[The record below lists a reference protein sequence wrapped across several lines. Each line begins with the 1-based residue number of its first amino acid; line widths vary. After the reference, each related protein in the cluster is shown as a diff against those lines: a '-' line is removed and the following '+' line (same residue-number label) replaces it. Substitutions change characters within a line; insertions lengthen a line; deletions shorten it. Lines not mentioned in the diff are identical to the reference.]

1 MNYNL
6 IKIVE
11 FDRVKNYKGEWAT
24 KMELFADMCRYNTL
38 VAVKKAGSGHLGS
51 SLSAM
56 DITTYLYLNE
66 LNVFEVGFD
75 SPDRDIYFSS
85 KGHDVP
91 GLYSLFYALGIIPE
105 EKLLML
111 RRLHGLD
118 GHPEVRQNGIEAS
131 TGSLGMGISKGKG
144 MAWAKNYNK
153 NKGHVYVLTGDGEFQ
168 EGQIYESL
176 QATAHQKVS
185 NITAIMDHNKYQ
197 TDMLVADVNNIE
209 DVVQKVS
216 SFGWHVLRI
225 NGHDYNVLKKTFD
238 DLKKVTNKPKM
249 IVADTIK
256 GRGVS
261 FMEKPEMETF
271 GGKILYKWHS
281 GAPDDDSYEK
291 GLAELTETIN
301 KLSQKLGIGKIEI
314 PENKGEGKA
323 ITKLEKEFVTEAYGD
338 ALCEIAKTNDK
349 LVVLDGDLSA
359 DCKLRKFEK
368 TYPDRFIENGIAEQ
382 DMVSMAGG
390 LARMGLVPVVSTFA
404 SFLAARANEQIYNN
418 AGEKTKVVYTC
429 HFSGLIPAGPGKS
442 HQSVRDISLFGA
454 LPNVTIIQPCNA
466 EETKWATEYCVN
478 KAEENCVLRLV
489 IGPSPEK
496 IELPKD
502 YKFKVG
508 VGAELTDGND
518 ALIFSYGP
526 VMLHEALVAADYLKK
541 IGFGLKVINMP
552 WLNKINKDWLKKVV
566 KDQKK
571 IFVLEDHSAIGGLGD
586 RLLNTLTE
594 IGEIIGPTSSG
605 KDRTSPRQAKEFI
618 NFGLKEYPECG
629 TPLEVLEFH
638 KLDGKSLAQRIS
650 GKADIKSASGGE
662 SEDQIKQKYTA
673 DAPQ

>member
-1 MNYNL
+1 MAYKL
-6 IKIVE
+6 INKSE
-11 FDRVKNYKGEWAT
+11 FNKVKSYTGKWT
-24 KMELFADMCRYNTL
+24 SKMELFSDMCRYNTL

-56 DITTYLYLNE
+56 DIITYLYLNE
-66 LNVFEVGFD
+66 MNVFDVGFD

-144 MAWAKNYNK
+144 MAWAKSYQN

-176 QATAHQKVS
+176 QATAHQKVN
-185 NITAIMDHNKYQ
+185 NITVIMDHNKYQ
-197 TDMLVADVNNIE
+197 TDMLVSDVNNIE
-209 DVVQKVS
+209 DVVNKVTA
-216 SFGWHVLRI
+216 FGWHVVRI
-225 NGHDYNVLKKTFD
+225 NGHDYSALKKTFE
-238 DLKKVTNKPKM
+238 DLKIVTDKPKM
-249 IVADTIK
+249 IIADTIK

-261 FMEKPEMETF
+261 FMEKPLTETF
-271 GGKILYKWHS
+271 EGKTLYKWHS
-281 GAPDDDSYEK
+281 GAPDDDSYMK
-291 GLAELTETIN
+291 GLSELSEAIN
-301 KLSQKLGIGKIEI
+301 NLANDLGVGRIEI
-314 PENKGEGKA
+314 PINETERKVA
-323 ITKLEKEFVTEAYGD
+323 TKSDKEFVTEAYGN
-338 ALCEIAKTNDK
+338 ALVEIAKTNKK
-349 LVVLDGDLSA
+349 LVLLDGDLSA
-359 DCKLRKFEK
+359 DCKLRNFEK

-390 LARMGLVPVVSTFA
+390 LARMGLIPVVNTFA

-418 AGEKTKVVYTC
+418 AGEKTKIIYTC
-429 HFSGLIPAGPGKS
+429 HFSGMIPAGPGKS
-442 HQSVRDISLFGA
+442 HQSVRDISLFGS
-454 LPNVTIIQPCNA
+454 LPNITIIQPCNG
-466 EETKWATEYCVN
+466 EETKWATEFCIN
-478 KAEENCVLRLV
+478 EAEENCMLRLV

-496 IELPKD
+496 IELPAN

-508 VGAELTDGND
+508 VGAELTEGKD
-518 ALIFSYGP
+518 AVLFGYGP

-541 IGFGLKVINMP
+541 IGFGLKVVNMP
-552 WLNKINKDWLKKVV
+552 WLNKINYNWLSSVLKNY
-566 KDQKK
+566 KK
-571 IFVLEDHSAIGGLGD
+571 IFILEDHSAVGGLGD
-586 RLLNTLTE
+586 RLLNA
-594 IGEIIGPTSSG
+594 IVDNGEING
-605 KDRTSPRQAKEFI
+605 KEFV

-650 GKADIKSASGGE
+650 GVENIETEEK
-662 SEDQIKQKYTA
+662 IKQKYTA

>member
-1 MNYNL
+1 MKMLYEL
-6 IKIVE
+6 IQKSE
-11 FDRVKNYKGEWAT
+11 FDKVKTFNGDWST
-24 KMELFADMCRYNTL
+24 RMHLFADMCRYNTL

-56 DITTYLYLNE
+56 DITAYLYLSE
-66 LNVFEVGFD
+66 LNVFNVGFD

-111 RRLHGLD
+111 RRLNGLD
-118 GHPEVRQNGIEAS
+118 GHPEVRQPGIEAS
-131 TGSLGMGISKGKG
+131 TGSLGMGISKAKG
-144 MAWAKNYNK
+144 MAWAKSYNK

-176 QATAHQKVS
+176 QAAAHQHVN

-209 DVVQKVS
+209 DVVKKVS
-216 SFGWHVLRI
+216 AFGWHVVRI
-225 NGHDYNVLKKTFD
+225 NGHDFNVLKKTFSE
-238 DLKKVTNKPKM
+238 LKKVTDKPKM
-249 IVADTIK
+249 IIADTIK

-261 FMEKPEMETF
+261 FMEKPLTETF
-271 GGKILYKWHS
+271 QGKTLYKWHS
-281 GAPDDDSYEK
+281 GAPDDESYVK
-291 GLAELTETIN
+291 GLNELSGSIK
-301 KLSQKLGIGKIEI
+301 KLADELGIGKINI
-314 PENKGEGKA
+314 PDNKAEGKA
-323 ITKLEKEFVTEAYGD
+323 ITKMDKEFVTEAYGD
-338 ALCEIAKTNDK
+338 ALVELAKTNK
-349 LVVLDGDLSA
+349 KFVVLDGDLSA
-359 DCKLRKFEK
+359 DCKLRNFEK

-390 LARMGLVPVVSTFA
+390 LARMGLIPIVNTFA

-418 AGEKTKVVYTC
+418 AGEKTKIIYTC
-429 HFSGLIPAGPGKS
+429 HFSGMIPAGPGKS

-466 EETKWATEYCVN
+466 EETKWATDYCIN
-478 KAEENCVLRLV
+478 KAEENCMLRLV

-496 IELPKD
+496 IQLPDK

-508 VGAELTDGND
+508 VGAELTHGTD
-518 ALIFSYGP
+518 AILFGYGP
-526 VMLHEALVAADYLKK
+526 VMLHEALVAAEYLTK
-541 IGFGLKVINMP
+541 IGFGLKVVNMP
-552 WLNKINKDWLKKVV
+552 WLNKIDEQWLKYVV
-566 KDQKK
+566 SDQKR
-571 IFVLEDHSAIGGLGD
+571 IFALEDHSAIGGLGD
-586 RLLNTLTE
+586 RLLNALVE
-594 IGEIIGPTSSG
+594 IGAI
-605 KDRTSPRQAKEFI
+605 ANKEFT
-618 NFGLKEYPECG
+618 NLGLKEYPECG

-638 KLDGKSLAQRIS
+638 KLDGKSLAKRIS
-650 GKADIKSASGGE
+650 GVDDIE
-662 SEDQIKQKYTA
+662 SEEKIKLKYTT

>member
-1 MNYNL
+1 MSYKI
-6 IKIVE
+6 IKKSE
-11 FDRVKNYKGEWAT
+11 FDRIKNIDGDWAVKMQLY
-24 KMELFADMCRYNTL
+24 ADMCRYNTL

-56 DITTYLYLNE
+56 DITTFLYLNE
-66 LNVFEVGFD
+66 LNIFEVGLD

-91 GLYSLFYALGIIPE
+91 GLYSLFYALGILPE

-118 GHPEVRQNGIEAS
+118 GHPEVRIPGIEAS

-144 MAWAKNYNK
+144 MAWAKSYRK

-176 QATAHQKVS
+176 QAAAHQGIG
-185 NITAIMDHNKYQ
+185 NLTAIMDHNKYQ
-197 TDMLVADVNNIE
+197 TDMLVKDVNNIE
-209 DVVQKVS
+209 DVVTKVS
-216 SFGWHVLRI
+216 AFGWHVVRI
-225 NGHDYNVLKKTFD
+225 NGHDFNELKKTFTE
-238 DLKKVTNKPKM
+238 LKEVTDKPKM
-249 IVADTIK
+249 IIADTVK
-256 GRGVS
+256 GKGVS
-261 FMEKPEMETF
+261 FMERPETETF
-271 GGKILYKWHS
+271 EGKTLYKWHS
-281 GAPDDDSYEK
+281 GAPDDESYEK

-301 KLSQKLGIGKIEI
+301 KLSEKLGIGNIDI
-314 PENKGEGKA
+314 PENKAEGKKPFKE
-323 ITKLEKEFVTEAYGD
+323 TKEFVTEAYGD
-338 ALCEIAKTNDK
+338 ALCEIAKYNDK
-349 LVVLDGDLSA
+349 LIVLDGDLSA

-368 TYPDRFIENGIAEQ
+368 MFPDRFIENGIAEQ

-418 AGEKTKVVYTC
+418 AGEQTKVVYTC
-429 HFSGLIPAGPGKS
+429 QFAGMIPAGPGKS

-478 KAEENCVLRLV
+478 DADENCVLRLV

-508 VGAELTDGND
+508 VGAELTEGND
-518 ALIFSYGP
+518 AILFGYGP
-526 VMLHEALVAADYLKK
+526 VMLHEALLAADYLKK
-541 IGFGLKVINMP
+541 IGFGLEVINLP
-552 WLNKINKDWLKKVV
+552 WLNKIDKEWLKEIV

-571 IFVLEDHSAIGGLGD
+571 IFVLEDHAAVGGLGD
-586 RLLNTLTE
+586 KILNELVKIRE
-594 IGEIIGPTSSG
+594 ISG
-605 KDRTSPRQAKEFI
+605 KEFT

-629 TPLEVLEFH
+629 TPWEVLAYH

-650 GKADIKSASGGE
+650 GVEDIEEKE
-662 SEDQIKQKYTA
+662 KIEQKYTE

>member
-1 MNYNL
+1 MSFNI
-6 IKIVE
+6 IKKSE
-11 FDRVKNYKGEWAT
+11 FDKVKSVSGNWVS
-24 KMELFADMCRYNTL
+24 KMQLFADMCRYNTL

-66 LNVFEVGFD
+66 LSVQEVGLD

-118 GHPEVRQNGIEAS
+118 GHPEVRQPGIEAS
-131 TGSLGMGISKGKG
+131 TGSLGMGISKAKG
-144 MAWAKNYNK
+144 MAWAKTYQK
-153 NKGHVYVLTGDGEFQ
+153 KKGQVFVLTGDGEFQ

-176 QATAHQKVS
+176 QSTAHQKV
-185 NITAIMDHNKYQ
+185 NNVTAIMDHNKYQ

-209 DVVQKVS
+209 DVVEKVKA
-216 SFGWHVLRI
+216 FGWHVVRI
-225 NGHDYNVLKKTFD
+225 DGHDFNDLKKTFS
-238 DLKKVTNKPKM
+238 DLKKVSDKPKM

-261 FMEKPEMETF
+261 FMERPEIERF
-271 GGKILYKWHS
+271 EGKTLYKWHS
-281 GAPDDDSYEK
+281 GAPDDESYEK
-291 GLAELTETIN
+291 GLTELTDSIN
-301 KLSQKLGIGKIEI
+301 KLADSLKLKIEI
-314 PENKGEGKA
+314 PENKADGKVA
-323 ITKLEKEFVTEAYGD
+323 TKFEKEFVTEAYGD

-368 TYPDRFIENGIAEQ
+368 IYPQRFIENGIAEQ

-390 LARMGLVPVVSTFA
+390 LARMGLIPVVNTFA

-418 AGEKTKVVYTC
+418 AGEKTKVIYTC
-429 HFSGLIPAGPGKS
+429 HFSGMIPAGPGKS

-454 LPNVTIIQPCNA
+454 LPNVTIIQPCNG
-466 EETKWATEYCVN
+466 EETKFATEYCVN
-478 KAEENCVLRLV
+478 EAAENCVLRLV

-496 IELPKD
+496 IELPKN

-508 VGAELTDGND
+508 VGTELTDGND
-518 ALIFSYGP
+518 SILFSYGP
-526 VMLHEALVAADYLKK
+526 VMLHEALVAAEYLEK

-552 WLNKINKDWLKKVV
+552 WLNKIDKIWLKKIVS
-566 KDQKK
+566 DQKK
-571 IFVLEDHSAIGGLGD
+571 IFVLEDHSAVGGLGD
-586 RLLNTLTE
+586 RLLNALTE
-594 IGEIIGPTSSG
+594 INEIAG
-605 KDRTSPRQAKEFI
+605 KEFT

-650 GKADIKSASGGE
+650 GVKDIETEEK
-662 SEDQIKQKYTA
+662 IKQKYTA

>member
-1 MNYNL
+1 MHFNL
-6 IKIVE
+6 IKKSE
-11 FDRVKNYKGEWAT
+11 FDKVKTFNGDWAT
-24 KMELFADMCRYNTL
+24 RMHLFADMCRYNTL

-66 LNVFEVGFD
+66 LNIFEVGLD

-91 GLYSLFYALGIIPE
+91 GLYSLFYALGILPE

-111 RRLHGLD
+111 RRLQGLD

-131 TGSLGMGISKGKG
+131 TGSLGMGISKAKG
-144 MAWAKNYNK
+144 MAWAKTYNK

-176 QATAHQKVS
+176 QATAHQKV
-185 NITAIMDHNKYQ
+185 NNVIAIMDHNKYQ

-209 DVVQKVS
+209 DVVRKVEA
-216 SFGWHVLRI
+216 FGWHVVRI

-238 DLKKVTNKPKM
+238 DLKKVTDKPKM
-249 IVADTIK
+249 IIADTIK

-261 FMEKPEMETF
+261 FMERPLTETF
-271 GGKILYKWHS
+271 QGKTLYKWHS
-281 GAPDDDSYEK
+281 GAPDDESYIK
-291 GLAELTETIN
+291 GLSELSESIN
-301 KLSQKLGIGKIEI
+301 KLADQLGIAKIQI
-314 PENKGEGKA
+314 PKNEAEGKM
-323 ITKLEKEFVTEAYGD
+323 ITKLDKEFVTDAYGD
-338 ALCEIAKTNDK
+338 ALVEIAKTNKK

-390 LARMGLVPVVSTFA
+390 LARMGMIPVVNTFA

-418 AGEKTKVVYTC
+418 AGEKTKIIYTC
-429 HFSGLIPAGPGKS
+429 HFSGMIPAGPGKS

-454 LPNVTIIQPCNA
+454 LPNITIIQPCNGDEA
-466 EETKWATEYCVN
+466 KWATEYCVN
-478 KAEENCVLRLV
+478 VAEENCMLRLV

-508 VGAELTDGND
+508 VGAELTQGND
-518 ALIFSYGP
+518 AILFGYGP

-541 IGFGLKVINMP
+541 IGFELKVVNMP
-552 WLNKINKDWLKKVV
+552 WLNKIDKEWLKKVV
-566 KDQKK
+566 SDQKK

-586 RLLNTLTE
+586 RLLNWLVE
-594 IGEIIGPTSSG
+594 IDEI
-605 KDRTSPRQAKEFI
+605 KNKEFI

-629 TPLEVLEFH
+629 TPLEVLEYH
-638 KLDGKSLAQRIS
+638 QLDGKSLAKRIS
-650 GKADIKSASGGE
+650 GVKDIETVDA
-662 SEDQIKQKYTA
+662 IKQKYTA

>member
-1 MNYNL
+1 MSFNL
-6 IKIVE
+6 IKKSE
-11 FDRVKNYKGEWAT
+11 FDRVNSFTGDWAI
-24 KMELFADMCRYNTL
+24 KMQLFSDMCRYNTL

-66 LNVFEVGFD
+66 LNIFNVGLD

-118 GHPEVRQNGIEAS
+118 GHPEVRQHGIEAS

-144 MAWAKNYNK
+144 MAWAKTYQNK
-153 NKGHVYVLTGDGEFQ
+153 NGHVYVLTGDGEFQ

-176 QATAHQKVS
+176 QAAAHQKIG
-185 NITAIMDHNKYQ
+185 NLTAIMDHNKYQ
-197 TDMLVADVNNIE
+197 TDMLVSDVNNIE
-209 DVVQKVS
+209 DVVEKVTA
-216 SFGWHVLRI
+216 FGWHVVRI
-225 NGHDYNVLKKTFD
+225 DGHDYNVLKKTFS
-238 DLKKVTNKPKM
+238 DLKKITGKPKM
-249 IVADTIK
+249 IVADTVK

-261 FMEKPEMETF
+261 FMEKPEVETF
-271 GGKILYKWHS
+271 AGKTLYKWHS
-281 GAPDDDSYEK
+281 GAPGDESYEK
-291 GLAELTETIN
+291 GLAELTDTIN
-301 KLSQKLGIGKIEI
+301 NLANKIGIGKIEV
-314 PENKGEGKA
+314 PENKGEGKVS
-323 ITKLEKEFVTEAYGD
+323 TKREMEFVTEAYGD
-338 ALCEIAKTNDK
+338 ALCEIAKTNSK

-368 TYPDRFIENGIAEQ
+368 MYPERFIENGIAEQ

-390 LARMGLVPVVSTFA
+390 LARMGLIPVVSTFA

-418 AGEKTKVVYTC
+418 AGEKTKIIYTC
-429 HFSGLIPAGPGKS
+429 HFSGMIPAGPGKS

-454 LPNVTIIQPCNA
+454 LPNVIIIQPCNA

-478 KAEENCVLRLV
+478 QAEENCVLRLV
-489 IGPSPEK
+489 IGPSPER
-496 IELPKD
+496 IALPKD
-502 YKFKVG
+502 YKFKIG
-508 VGAELTDGND
+508 VGAELTKGND
-518 ALIFSYGP
+518 AILFSYGP
-526 VMLHEALVAADYLKK
+526 VMLHEALVASDYLKK
-541 IGFGLKVINMP
+541 ISFRLKVVNMP
-552 WLNKINKDWLKKVV
+552 WLNKIDENWLKNVV

-571 IFVLEDHSAIGGLGD
+571 IFVLEDHSVVGGLGD
-586 RLLNTLTE
+586 RLLNVMNELNLLE
-594 IGEIIGPTSSG
+594 G
-605 KDRTSPRQAKEFI
+605 RTFT
-618 NFGLKEYPECG
+618 NLGLKEYPECG

-650 GKADIKSASGGE
+650 GVEDIETEEKV
-662 SEDQIKQKYTA
+662 KQKYTA

>member
-1 MNYNL
+1 MSFKL
-6 IKIVE
+6 IKKSE
-11 FDRVKNYKGEWAT
+11 FDKVKSFSAKGGGDWVA
-24 KMELFADMCRYNTL
+24 KMQLFADMCRYNTL

-66 LNVFEVGFD
+66 LNIFTEGLD
-75 SPDRDIYFSS
+75 SLNRDIYFSS

-118 GHPEVRQNGIEAS
+118 GHPEVRQPGIEAG

-144 MAWAKNYNK
+144 IAWAKSYQK
-153 NKGHVYVLTGDGEFQ
+153 KKGHVYVLTGDGEFQ

-176 QATAHQKVS
+176 QAAAHQRVN

-197 TDMLVADVNNIE
+197 TDMLVKDVNDIE
-209 DVVQKVS
+209 DVVKKVS
-216 SFGWHVLRI
+216 AFGWYVVRI
-225 NGHDYNVLKKTFD
+225 NGHDYSELKKTFD
-238 DLKKVTNKPKM
+238 DLKNVTDKSKM
-249 IVADTIK
+249 IIADTIK

-261 FMEKPEMETF
+261 FMEKPETETF
-271 GGKILYKWHS
+271 EGKTLYKWHS
-281 GAPDDDSYEK
+281 GAPDDESYRK
-291 GLAELTETIN
+291 GLAELTEKIN
-301 KLSQKLGIGKIEI
+301 ATASELGVDEIKI

-323 ITKLEKEFVTEAYGD
+323 SSKAEKEFVTEAYGD

-349 LVVLDGDLSA
+349 LVLLDGDLSA

-368 TYPDRFIENGIAEQ
+368 MYPDRFIENGIAEQ

-390 LARMGLVPVVSTFA
+390 LARMGMIPVVNTFA

-418 AGEKTKVVYTC
+418 AGEQTKVIYTC
-429 HFSGLIPAGPGKS
+429 HFSGMIPAGPGKS

-478 KAEENCVLRLV
+478 EAKENCVLRLV

-508 VGAELTDGND
+508 VGAKLTEEND
-518 ALIFSYGP
+518 ALLFGYGP
-526 VMLHEALVAADYLKK
+526 VMLHEALLAVDYLKK

-552 WLNKINKDWLKKVV
+552 WLNKIDKGWLEKIVS
-566 KDQKK
+566 DQKK
-571 IFVLEDHSAIGGLGD
+571 IFVLEDHSAVGGLGD
-586 RLLNTLTE
+586 RLLNAMNEMNLLESKTFTNL
-594 IGEIIGPTSSG
+594 
-605 KDRTSPRQAKEFI
+605 
-618 NFGLKEYPECG
+618 GLKEYPECG
-629 TPLEVLEFH
+629 TPWEVLNYH

-650 GKADIKSASGGE
+650 GKANIEEVDEIKE
-662 SEDQIKQKYTA
+662 KYTE

>member
-1 MNYNL
+1 MGYRL
-6 IKIVE
+6 IKKSE
-11 FDRVKNYKGEWAT
+11 FDRIRSNGGDWEKR
-24 KMELFADMCRYNTL
+24 MQLFADMCRYNTL

-66 LNVFEVGFD
+66 LNVFETGLD

-111 RRLHGLD
+111 RRLNGLD
-118 GHPEVRQNGIEAS
+118 GHPEVRQPGIEAS

-144 MAWAKNYNK
+144 MAWAKTYQNR
-153 NKGHVYVLTGDGEFQ
+153 KGHVYVLTGDGEFQ

-176 QATAHQKVS
+176 QAAAHQRIT
-185 NITAIMDHNKYQ
+185 NLTAIMDHNKYQ
-197 TDMLVADVNNIE
+197 TDMLVSDVNNIE
-209 DVVQKVS
+209 DVVEKTS
-216 SFGWHVLRI
+216 GFGWHVVRI
-225 NGHDYNVLKKTFD
+225 DGHDYNALKKSFS
-238 DLKKVTNKPKM
+238 DLKEITDKPKL

-261 FMEKPEMETF
+261 FMERPETETF
-271 GGKILYKWHS
+271 EGKTLYKWHS
-281 GAPDDDSYEK
+281 GAPDDESYEK
-291 GLAELTETIN
+291 GLSELVEKIHSLTSEL
-301 KLSQKLGIGKIEI
+301 KIGEIEI
-314 PENKGEGKA
+314 QFNKAEGKVS
-323 ITKLEKEFVTEAYGD
+323 TKGKMEFVTEAYGD

-349 LVVLDGDLSA
+349 LVVIDGDLSA

-368 TYPDRFIENGIAEQ
+368 MYPDRFIENGIAEQ

-390 LARMGLVPVVSTFA
+390 MARMGLVPVVSTFA

-429 HFSGLIPAGPGKS
+429 HFSGIIPAGPGKS

-478 KAEENCVLRLV
+478 EAEENCVLRLV

-496 IELPKD
+496 IELPKK
-502 YKFKVG
+502 YKFKIG
-508 VGAELTDGND
+508 TGTELTEGND
-518 ALIFSYGP
+518 AILFSYGP
-526 VMLHEALVAADYLKK
+526 VMLHEALLAADYMKK

-552 WLNKINKDWLKKVV
+552 WLNKIDKDWLKNIV

-571 IFVLEDHSAIGGLGD
+571 IFILEDHSAVGGLGD
-586 RLLNTLTE
+586 RILNTLND
-594 IGEIIGPTSSG
+594 IRAING
-605 KDRTSPRQAKEFI
+605 KEFT
-618 NFGLKEYPECG
+618 NLGLTDYPECG
-629 TPLEVLEFH
+629 TPWEVLDYH

-650 GKADIKSASGGE
+650 GKDNIDEAEKIQE
-662 SEDQIKQKYTA
+662 KYTE

>member
-1 MNYNL
+1 MTFNL
-6 IKIVE
+6 IKKSE
-11 FDRVKNYKGEWAT
+11 FDKVKNHNGDWAARM
-24 KMELFADMCRYNTL
+24 KLFADMCRYNTL

-66 LNVFEVGFD
+66 MNVFDVGLD

-131 TGSLGMGISKGKG
+131 TGSLGMGISKAKG
-144 MAWAKNYNK
+144 MAWAKAYNK
-153 NKGHVYVLTGDGEFQ
+153 NKGHIYVLTGDGEFQ

-176 QATAHQKVS
+176 QATAHQKVN

-209 DVVQKVS
+209 DVTKKVEA
-216 SFGWHVLRI
+216 FGWHVVRI
-225 NGHDYNVLKKTFD
+225 NGHEYNVLKKTFD
-238 DLKKVTNKPKM
+238 DLKKVTDKPKM
-249 IVADTIK
+249 IIADTIK

-261 FMEKPEMETF
+261 FMEKPLTETF
-271 GGKILYKWHS
+271 QGKTLYKWHS
-281 GAPDDDSYEK
+281 GAPDDESYIK
-291 GLAELTETIN
+291 GLSELTEVIK
-301 KLSQKLGIGKIEI
+301 KLSTDLGIDKIEI
-314 PENKGEGKA
+314 PLNKAEGKVA
-323 ITKLEKEFVTEAYGD
+323 TKSDKEFVTEAYGD
-338 ALCEIAKTNDK
+338 ALVEIAETNKK

-390 LARMGLVPVVSTFA
+390 LARMGMIPVVNTFA

-418 AGEKTKVVYTC
+418 AGEKTKVIYTC
-429 HFSGLIPAGPGKS
+429 HFSGMIPAGPGKS

-454 LPNVTIIQPCNA
+454 LPNIIIIQPCNA

-478 KAEENCVLRLV
+478 QAEENCMLRLV

-496 IELPKD
+496 IELPSS

-508 VGAELTDGND
+508 VGSELTDGND
-518 ALIFSYGP
+518 AILFGYGP

-541 IGFGLKVINMP
+541 IGFRLKVVNMP
-552 WLNKINKDWLKKVV
+552 WLNKIDLEWLSEII
-566 KDQKK
+566 KDQKR

-586 RLLNTLTE
+586 RILNALVKIREISGLEFTNLGLT
-594 IGEIIGPTSSG
+594 
-605 KDRTSPRQAKEFI
+605 D
-618 NFGLKEYPECG
+618 YPECG
-629 TPLEVLEFH
+629 TPLEVLEYH

-650 GKADIKSASGGE
+650 GVQDIEAAE
-662 SEDQIKQKYTA
+662 SVKLKYTA

>member
-1 MNYNL
+1 MSFKF
-6 IKIVE
+6 IKKSE
-11 FDRVKNYKGEWAT
+11 FDRVKSADGDWAAR
-24 KMELFADMCRYNTL
+24 MQLFADMCRYNTL

-56 DITTYLYLNE
+56 DITSYLYLNE
-66 LNVFEVGFD
+66 LNIFEVGLD

-91 GLYSLFYALGIIPE
+91 GLYSIFYALGIIPE
-105 EKLLML
+105 ERLLKV
-111 RRLHGLD
+111 RRLNGLD
-118 GHPEVRQNGIEAS
+118 GHPEVRIPGIEAS

-144 MAWAKNYNK
+144 MAWAKSYQK

-176 QATAHQKVS
+176 QAAAHQKIG
-185 NITAIMDHNKYQ
+185 NLTAIMDHNKYQ
-197 TDMLVADVNNIE
+197 TDMLVSDVNNIE
-209 DVVQKVS
+209 DVVNKVS
-216 SFGWHVLRI
+216 AFGWHVVRI
-225 NGHDYNVLKKTFD
+225 NGHDYNELKKTFTE
-238 DLKKVTNKPKM
+238 LKKVTGKPKM
-249 IVADTIK
+249 IIADTVK
-256 GRGVS
+256 GKGVS
-261 FMEKPEMETF
+261 FMERPETETF
-271 GGKILYKWHS
+271 EGKTLYKWHS
-281 GAPDDDSYEK
+281 GAPDDESYDK
-291 GLAELTETIN
+291 GLQELTNKIN
-301 KLSQKLGIGKIEI
+301 SLADELGIDKIKI
-314 PENKGEGKA
+314 PENKGEGKVSS
-323 ITKLEKEFVTEAYGD
+323 KGKMEFVTEAYGD

-368 TYPDRFIENGIAEQ
+368 MYPDRFIENGIAEQ

-418 AGEKTKVVYTC
+418 AGEQTKVIYTC
-429 HFSGLIPAGPGKS
+429 QFSGMIPAGPGKS

-478 KAEENCVLRLV
+478 DAEENCVLRLV

-502 YKFKVG
+502 YKFEIG
-508 VGAELTDGND
+508 IGAELTEGSD
-518 ALIFSYGP
+518 AILFGYGP
-526 VMLHEALVAADYLKK
+526 VMLHEALLASDYLKK

-552 WLNKINKDWLKKVV
+552 WLNKINKEWLKEIV

-571 IFVLEDHSAIGGLGD
+571 IFVLEDHSAVGGLGD
-586 RLLNTLTE
+586 RILNVMNELNILEGKTFTNLGLT
-594 IGEIIGPTSSG
+594 
-605 KDRTSPRQAKEFI
+605 
-618 NFGLKEYPECG
+618 EYPECG
-629 TPLEVLEFH
+629 TPWEVLNYH

-650 GKADIKSASGGE
+650 GKANIEEVDEIKE
-662 SEDQIKQKYTA
+662 KYTE

>member
-1 MNYNL
+1 MQFNL
-6 IKIVE
+6 IKKSE
-11 FDRVKNYKGEWAT
+11 FDKVRSFNGDWAT

-66 LNVFEVGFD
+66 MNVFDVGFD
-75 SPDRDIYFSS
+75 SSDRDIYFSS

-91 GLYSLFYALGIIPE
+91 GLYALFYALGIITE
-105 EKLLML
+105 EKLSML

-144 MAWAKNYNK
+144 FAWAKSYQN
-153 NKGHVYVLTGDGEFQ
+153 NKGNVYVLTGDGEFQ

-176 QATAHQKVS
+176 QSTAHQKIN

-209 DVVQKVS
+209 DVVAKVEA
-216 SFGWHVLRI
+216 FGWYVVRI
-225 NGHDYNVLKKTFD
+225 NGHEYNILKKTFD
-238 DLKKVTNKPKM
+238 DLKKVTDKPKM
-249 IVADTIK
+249 IIADTIK

-261 FMEKPEMETF
+261 FMEKPLTETF
-271 GGKILYKWHS
+271 QGKTLYKWHS
-281 GAPDDDSYEK
+281 GAPDDESYEK

-301 KLSQKLGIGKIEI
+301 KLSGKLGIGKIQI
-314 PENKGEGKA
+314 PENKSEGKA
-323 ITKLEKEFVTEAYGD
+323 ITKLDKEFVTEAYGE
-338 ALCEIAKTNDK
+338 ALVEIAKINKK
-349 LVVLDGDLSA
+349 LVLLDGDLSA
-359 DCKLRKFEK
+359 DCKLRNFEK

-390 LARMGLVPVVSTFA
+390 LARMGLIPVVNTFA

-418 AGEKTKVVYTC
+418 AGEKTKIIYTC
-429 HFSGLIPAGPGKS
+429 HFSGMIPAGPGKS

-454 LPNVTIIQPCNA
+454 LPNITIIQPCNG

-478 KAEENCVLRLV
+478 QAEENCMLRLV

-496 IELPKD
+496 IELPKN
-502 YKFKVG
+502 YKFKIG
-508 VGAELTDGND
+508 IGAELTDGKD
-518 ALIFSYGP
+518 AILFAYGP

-552 WLNKINKDWLKKVV
+552 WLNKINRDWLKTLVH
-566 KDQKK
+566 DQKRL
-571 IFVLEDHSAIGGLGD
+571 FVLEDHSAIGGLGD
-586 RLLNTLTE
+586 RLLNWLTE
-594 IGEIIGPTSSG
+594 IDEISG
-605 KDRTSPRQAKEFI
+605 KEFT

-638 KLDGKSLAQRIS
+638 KLDGKSLAHRIS
-650 GKADIKSASGGE
+650 GAKNIETADA
-662 SEDQIKQKYTA
+662 IKQKYTA

>member
-1 MNYNL
+1 MQYNL
-6 IKIVE
+6 INKSE
-11 FDRVKNYKGEWAT
+11 FDKIKSFNGDWVT

-38 VAVKKAGSGHLGS
+38 VSVKKAGSGHLGS
-51 SLSAM
+51 SLSAL

-66 LNVFEVGFD
+66 LNVFEVGFN

-91 GLYSLFYALGIIPE
+91 GLYSLFYALGIIPA

-111 RRLHGLD
+111 RRLNGLD

-144 MAWAKNYNK
+144 MAWAKTYNK
-153 NKGHVYVLTGDGEFQ
+153 NAGHVYVLTGDGEFQ

-176 QATAHQKVS
+176 QATAHKKVN

-209 DVVQKVS
+209 DVVKKVEA
-216 SFGWHVLRI
+216 FGWYVVRI
-225 NGHDYNVLKKTFD
+225 NGHDYNTLKKTFTE
-238 DLKKVTNKPKM
+238 LKNIVDKPKM
-249 IVADTIK
+249 IIADTIK

-261 FMEKPEMETF
+261 FMEKPLTETF
-271 GGKILYKWHS
+271 QGKTLYKWHS
-281 GAPDDDSYEK
+281 GAPDDESYVK
-291 GLAELTETIN
+291 GLIELSNKIN
-301 KLSQKLGIGKIEI
+301 ELASKLKIGKIEI
-314 PENKGEGKA
+314 PKNEAEGKTV
-323 ITKLEKEFVTEAYGD
+323 TKLTKEFVTDAYG
-338 ALCEIAKTNDK
+338 ATLVEIAKTNKK

-359 DCKLRKFEK
+359 DCKLRNFEK

-390 LARMGLVPVVSTFA
+390 LARMGLIPVVNTFA

-418 AGEKTKVVYTC
+418 AGEKTKVIYTC
-429 HFSGLIPAGPGKS
+429 HFSGMIPAGPGKS

-454 LPNVTIIQPCNA
+454 LPNITIIQPCNS
-466 EETKWATEYCVN
+466 EETQWATEYCVN
-478 KAEENCVLRLV
+478 KAEENCMLRLV

-508 VGAELTDGND
+508 VGAELTNGND
-518 ALIFSYGP
+518 AILFSYGP
-526 VMLHEALVAADYLKK
+526 VMLHEALVAAEYL
-541 IGFGLKVINMP
+541 LKVGFNLKVVNMP
-552 WLNKINKDWLKKVV
+552 WLNKINQDWLKKVIGN
-566 KDQKK
+566 QKK
-571 IFVLEDHSAIGGLGD
+571 IFVLEDHSAVGGLGD
-586 RLLNTLTE
+586 RLLNWLVDIDE
-594 IGEIIGPTSSG
+594 ISG
-605 KDRTSPRQAKEFI
+605 KEFI
-618 NFGLKEYPECG
+618 NFGLREYPECG

-638 KLDGKSLAQRIS
+638 QLDGKSLAQRIS
-650 GKADIKSASGGE
+650 GIENIETEEK
-662 SEDQIKQKYTA
+662 IKQKYTA